1 MGTLTKTM
9 RPMID
14 RNANRH
20 MRHVPH
26 LSTPAGPTRCI
37 EPRVRAGRRPSGV
50 QNECVHPTRT
60 PRDPGKGLRR
70 AELLAAISLAIDLGL
85 GQPMEH
91 MLRSSLIATRIA
103 ERMGLDAQQRAT
115 VYYANLVGWIGCHAD
130 SHELSALFGD
140 DIAFRADTYDV
151 DMAGLPFLRLMV
163 NHVGRGMPA
172 WERGVRSAA
181 FVLTAR
187 NQVANLINSH
197 CSSAGVLS
205 DRMGLDP
212 QVSEALSYIF
222 ERWDGRG
229 MPNGVRGEDI
239 PLEIQIVRLADV
251 VEVHLRTGG
260 LERAVDVVRSRRG
273 TQFSPAVADVFE
285 QNFADIV
292 DGLLEIDVWT
302 ATLEQAPD
310 RGRTLIGDE
319 VDELL
324 RAMAD
329 FVDLKCPS
337 SLGYSRGVADLAAA
351 AARIRRMPE
360 PDTTRLYR
368 AGLVHG
374 LGKLGVSNHIWE
386 KPGMLTTAE
395 TERMRMYPYLTGRIL
410 SRVEGLESVVS
421 LATKH
426 EERIDGSGFPRGLT
440 GAELT
445 AQDRLLA
452 AAVAYQQLRETRPGR
467 PALDPGDAASELRRE
482 ARAGHHDGES
492 VEAVLAA
499 AGHRSPRRAPFSAG
513 LTAREVEVLRLVAQ
527 GRSNREIADEL
538 FIAQKTARNHIER
551 VYAKLGVNNRTQAT
565 LAAIDR
571 GLAGSS
577 VDVPT

>member
-1 MGTLTKTM
+1 
-9 RPMID
+9 
-14 RNANRH
+14 
-20 MRHVPH
+20 V
-26 LSTPAGPTRCI
+26 
-37 EPRVRAGRRPSGV
+37 E
-50 QNECVHPTRT
+50 NEWVHPNRT
-60 PRDPGKGLRR
+60 LREPGKGLRR

-187 NQVANLINSH
+187 NQVAKLINSH

-222 ERWDGRG
+222 ERWDGKG

-239 PLEIQIVRLADV
+239 PLEIRIVRLADV

-260 LERAVDVVRSRRG
+260 VERAVDVVRSRRG
-273 TQFSPAVADVFE
+273 TQFSPDVADVFE

-310 RGRTLIGDE
+310 RGRTLVGDE
-319 VDELL
+319 IDELL

-337 SLGYSRGVADLAAA
+337 SPGYSRGVADLAAA

-360 PDTTRLYR
+360 ADVSRLYR

-386 KPGMLTTAE
+386 KAGTLTTAE

-410 SRVEGLESVVS
+410 SRVEGLSRWCPWRPSTRSES
-421 LATKH
+421 
-426 EERIDGSGFPRGLT
+426 T
-440 GAELT
+440 G
-445 AQDRLLA
+445 R
-452 AAVAYQQLRETRPGR
+452 
-467 PALDPGDAASELRRE
+467 ASRE
-482 ARAGHHDGES
+482 AWPGQS
-492 VEAVLAA
+492 
-499 AGHRSPRRAPFSAG
+499 SPRRTDCSPRRWLISSYARRVRAAPLWTPTMPQVNCAG
-513 LTAREVEVLRLVAQ
+513 KRAPTITMPSPWKPCWRPRVIGLRS
-527 GRSNREIADEL
+527 GHRFR
-538 FIAQKTARNHIER
+538 R
-551 VYAKLGVNNRTQAT
+551 V
-565 LAAIDR
+565 
-571 GLAGSS
+571 
-577 VDVPT
+577 

>member
-1 MGTLTKTM
+1 
-9 RPMID
+9 
-14 RNANRH
+14 
-20 MRHVPH
+20 
-26 LSTPAGPTRCI
+26 
-37 EPRVRAGRRPSGV
+37 V
-50 QNECVHPTRT
+50 QNEHVHPSGTL
-60 PRDPGKGLRR
+60 PGSTKGLRR

-103 ERMGLDAQQRAT
+103 ELMGLDAQQRAT

-163 NHVGRGMPA
+163 NHVGRGLPA
-172 WERGVRSAA
+172 WERGIRSAA

-187 NQVANLINSH
+187 NQVAKLINSH
-197 CSSAGVLS
+197 CTSAGVLS

-212 QVSEALSYIF
+212 RVSDALTYIF

-229 MPNGVRGEDI
+229 MPNGARGEDI
-239 PLEIQIVRLADV
+239 PIEIRIVRLADV
-251 VEVHLRTGG
+251 VEVYLRTGG
-260 LERAVDVVRSRRG
+260 LERAVDVLRSRRG
-273 TQFSPAVADVFE
+273 TQFSPAVVDVFE
-285 QNFADIV
+285 RNAATIV

-302 ATLEQAPD
+302 ATLAQAPD
-310 RGRTLIGDE
+310 RSRTLDGDE
-319 VDELL
+319 IDELL

-329 FVDLKCPS
+329 FVDLKCPNS
-337 SLGYSRGVADLAAA
+337 PGYSRGVADLAAA
-351 AARIRRMPE
+351 AARNQRMPGAE
-360 PDTTRLYR
+360 ITRLYR

-374 LGKLGVSNHIWE
+374 LGKLGVSNQIWE
-386 KPGMLTTAE
+386 KKTTLTTAE
-395 TERMRMYPYLTGRIL
+395 SERVRMYPYLTGRIL
-410 SRVEGLESVVS
+410 SRVDGLESVVS

-426 EERIDGSGFPRGLT
+426 EERIDGSGFPRGVA

-452 AAVAYQQLRETRPGR
+452 AAVAYRQLCETRPDR
-467 PALDPGDAASELRRE
+467 APLTPGDAASRLRQE
-482 ARAGHHDGES
+482 ARAGSLDTEA
-492 VEAVLAA
+492 VEAVLAG
-499 AGHRSPRRAPFSAG
+499 AGHGSSRRAQFSAG

-527 GRSNREIADEL
+527 GRSNREIAAEL
-538 FIAQKTARNHIER
+538 FIAEKTARNHIER
-551 VYAKLGVNNRTQAT
+551 VYSKLGVNNRTQAS

-571 GLAGSS
+571 GLAVFPS
-577 VDVPT
+577 DAATRP